1 MHFPWRF
8 RFALLALL
16 CGGLPAAAAAQS
28 DVEISVQK
36 IADGLHMLVGRG
48 GNIAVSTGADG
59 PLLVDDQY
67 APLAPK
73 IEAAVREIQDAPL
86 RFVLNTHWHGDHTGG
101 NEIFGGKGALIA
113 AHRNVRARLS
123 AKQIS
128 SLFGR
133 ETPASPHAALPV
145 LTFQHSM
152 TLHWNG
158 EEIELQHAA
167 RAHTDGDSIVWFR
180 RANAVHLGDLYFN
193 GLWPFIDVDSG
204 GSLDGVI
211 AALGEA
217 LARLN
222 RRSAVIPGHG
232 PLSNRRELRAYRKM
246 LMEVRARVKRAI
258 AEGANAEA
266 LSRSGVVDDLEE
278 RWGGGFLDTAT
289 FLRILHADLSR

>member
-1 MHFPWRF
+1 MRCGKLFAL
-8 RFALLALL
+8 FALLCA
-16 CGGLPAAAAAQS
+16 GGFPAAAAAQGE
-28 DVEISVQK
+28 VQISVQK
-36 IADGLHMLVGRG
+36 VADGLHMLVGRG
-48 GNIAVSTGADG
+48 GNIAISTGADG
-59 PLLVDDQY
+59 PLIVDDQF

-113 AHRNVRARLS
+113 AHHNVRARLS
-123 AKQIS
+123 AKQFS
-128 SLFGR
+128 SVFER
-133 ETPASPHAALPV
+133 ETPAAPDAALPV
-145 LTFQHSM
+145 LTFEDGM

-158 EEIELQHAA
+158 EEIEVQHAA

-204 GSLDGVI
+204 GSLDGAI

-217 LARLN
+217 LTRLN
-222 RRSAVIPGHG
+222 RRSKVIPGHG
-232 PLSNRRELRAYRKM
+232 PLSNRRELRAYHKM
-246 LMEVRARVKRAI
+246 LMELRARVKSAI
-258 AEGANAEA
+258 AEGADAEA
-266 LSRSGVVDDLEE
+266 LSRSGVADDLEE

>member
-1 MHFPWRF
+1 MRCGKL
-8 RFALLALL
+8 FALLFALL
-16 CGGLPAAAAAQS
+16 CAGLPAAAAQGE
-28 DVEISVQK
+28 VRISVQK
-36 IADGLHMLVGRG
+36 VADGLHMLVGRG
-48 GNIAVSTGADG
+48 GNIAISTGADG
-59 PLLVDDQY
+59 PLIVDDQF

-113 AHRNVRARLS
+113 AHHNVRARLS
-123 AKQIS
+123 AKQFS
-128 SLFGR
+128 SVFER
-133 ETPASPHAALPV
+133 ETPAAPDAALPV
-145 LTFQHSM
+145 LTFEDGM

-158 EEIELQHAA
+158 EEIEVQHAA

-204 GSLDGVI
+204 GSLDGTI

-217 LARLN
+217 LTRLN
-222 RRSAVIPGHG
+222 RRSKVIPGHG
-232 PLSNRRELRAYRKM
+232 PLSNRRELRAYHKM
-246 LMEVRARVKRAI
+246 LMELRARVKRAI
-258 AEGANAEA
+258 AEGADAEE
-266 LSRSGVVDDLEE
+266 LSRSGVADDLEE

>member
-1 MHFPWRF
+1 MRF
-8 RFALLALL
+8 TWPLRFAFFALL
-16 CGGLPAAAAAQS
+16 CGAFPAAAQD

-36 IADGLHMLVGRG
+36 IAGGLHMLVGRG
-48 GNIAVSTGADG
+48 GNLAISTGADG
-59 PLLVDDQY
+59 PLIVDDQY

-73 IEAAVREIQDAPL
+73 IEAAVREIQDAPV
-86 RFVLNTHWHGDHTGG
+86 RFVLNTHWHSDHTGG
-101 NEIFGGKGALIA
+101 NESFGGKGALIA
-113 AHRNVRARLS
+113 AHHNVRARLG
-123 AKQIS
+123 ATQIS

-133 ETPASPHAALPV
+133 ETPASPEAALPV
-145 LTFQHSM
+145 LTYEDGM

-158 EEIELQHAA
+158 EVIEVQHAA

-204 GSLDGVI
+204 GSLDGAI
-211 AALGEA
+211 AALGQA
-217 LARLN
+217 LSRLN

-246 LMEVRARVKRAI
+246 LMEVRGRVKRAI
-258 AEGANAEA
+258 AEGADAEE
-266 LSRSGVVDDLEE
+266 LSRSGLVDDLEE

>member
-1 MHFPWRF
+1 MRCGKLFAPL
-8 RFALLALL
+8 FALLCA
-16 CGGLPAAAAAQS
+16 GFPAAAAQGE
-28 DVEISVQK
+28 VRISVQK
-36 IADGLHMLVGRG
+36 VADGLHMLVGRG
-48 GNIAVSTGADG
+48 GNIAISTGADG
-59 PLLVDDQY
+59 PLIVDDQF

-113 AHRNVRARLS
+113 AHHNVRARLS
-123 AKQIS
+123 AKQFS
-128 SLFGR
+128 SVFER
-133 ETPASPHAALPV
+133 ETPAAPDAALPV
-145 LTFQHSM
+145 LTFEDGM

-158 EEIELQHAA
+158 EEIEVQHAA

-204 GSLDGVI
+204 GSLDGTI

-217 LARLN
+217 LTRLN
-222 RRSAVIPGHG
+222 RRSKVIPGHG
-232 PLSNRRELRAYRKM
+232 PLSNRRELRAYHKM
-246 LMEVRARVKRAI
+246 LMELRARVKRAI
-258 AEGANAEA
+258 AEGADAEA
-266 LSRSGVVDDLEE
+266 LSRSGVADDLEE

>member
-1 MHFPWRF
+1 MRCGKLFAL
-8 RFALLALL
+8 FALLCA
-16 CGGLPAAAAAQS
+16 GLPAAAAQGE
-28 DVEISVQK
+28 VQISVQK
-36 IADGLHMLVGRG
+36 VADGLHMLVGRG
-48 GNIAVSTGADG
+48 GNIAISTGADG
-59 PLLVDDQY
+59 PLIVDDQF

-113 AHRNVRARLS
+113 AHHNVRARLS
-123 AKQIS
+123 AKQFS
-128 SLFGR
+128 SVFER
-133 ETPASPHAALPV
+133 ETPAAPDAALPV
-145 LTFQHSM
+145 LTFEDGM

-158 EEIELQHAA
+158 EEIEVQHAA

-204 GSLDGVI
+204 GSLDGTI

-217 LARLN
+217 LTRLN
-222 RRSAVIPGHG
+222 RRSKVIPGHG
-232 PLSNRRELRAYRKM
+232 PLSNRRELRAYHKM
-246 LMEVRARVKRAI
+246 LMELRARVKRAI
-258 AEGANAEA
+258 AEGADAEA
-266 LSRSGVVDDLEE
+266 LSRSGVADDLEE